1 MTFTCTSRE
10 HEREDRPTF
19 PDWYGLLN
27 HWADAHHMPIGA
39 AAQIAKENHSA
50 NV

>member
-10 HEREDRPTF
+10 HEHDDRPTF

-27 HWADAHHMPIGA
+27 HWADAHHMPISVA
-39 AAQIAKENHSA
+39 TQTAKEDRS
-50 NV
+50 VKV